1 MADANVGRRKSVA
14 FTGRR
19 FALIASEAR
28 ESMRCDGPVSLW
40 NVGEVDV
47 VVPHTPQTGKDL
59 GEGSHDKV
67 LAVPEINM
75 IKALLHSG
83 QNPL

>member
-1 MADANVGRRKSVA
+1 MA

-28 ESMRCDGPVSLW
+28 ESKRCDGPVSLW

-47 VVPHTPQTGKDL
+47 VVPHTPQTGQDL
-59 GEGSHDKV
+59 SEGSHDQVFSVSETKIRSAATPGV
-67 LAVPEINM
+67 EYEY
-75 IKALLHSG
+75 
-83 QNPL
+83 